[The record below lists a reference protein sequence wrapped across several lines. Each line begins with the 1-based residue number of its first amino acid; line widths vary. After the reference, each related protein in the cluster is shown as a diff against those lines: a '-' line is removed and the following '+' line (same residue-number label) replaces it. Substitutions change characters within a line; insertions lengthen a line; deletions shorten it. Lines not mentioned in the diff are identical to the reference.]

1 MVATPKTP
9 IPQTQRDGDASADP
23 ADEVYIHLS
32 DRDRDI
38 VLETI
43 DSESQPNETLRSAAE
58 RYRQRYG

>member
-9 IPQTQRDGDASADP
+9 KRPTGRDADASADP

-38 VLETI
+38 VLKTI
-43 DSESQPNETLRSAAE
+43 DSESQPNDALRSVAE
-58 RYRQRYG
+58 RYRKRYG